1 MQHIHIELVK
11 PNIDRDAPFAFA
23 WFDRPEGKQT
33 LLSMGNAENE
43 ITSPTLEGEIETLK
57 SFISMEAEGT
67 QTTRMIRIDNKTVG
81 AVWVEWSENHDVQPP
96 SIHVIVGDLAY
107 RGKGVGTAALKKAIE
122 MVYEQKPST
131 NIYSR
136 HLVNNTSIANIMT
149 DLGFTNDGALY
160 TDANRLQWQN
170 IVKKSN
176 HA

>member
-1 MQHIHIELVK
+1 MIQFVE

-96 SIHVIVGDLAY
+96 SIHVLVGDPAY

-136 HLVNNTSIANIMT
+136 HLASNAPIANLMKG
-149 DLGFTNDGALY
+149 LGFIQDGGLY
-160 TDANRLQWQN
+160 TDANGLQWQN
-170 IVKKSN
+170 IVKNPN